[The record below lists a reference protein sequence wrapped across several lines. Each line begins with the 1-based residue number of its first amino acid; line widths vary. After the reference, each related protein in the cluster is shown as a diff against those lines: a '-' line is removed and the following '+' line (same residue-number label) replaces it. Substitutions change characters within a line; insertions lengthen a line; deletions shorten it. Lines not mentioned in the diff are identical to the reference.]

1 MQAAANA
8 FQDSMGP
15 IDTVVHPEYKV
26 CLWILSRL
34 MRYLT

>member
-15 IDTVVHPEYKV
+15 IETVVHPEYKV
-26 CLWILSRL
+26 
-34 MRYLT
+34 YLGCIHDTNRA